1 MRNERA
7 ARMAGLELTMWYY
20 AVASWRRA
28 PHVPEGCRAFS
39 SHRQSGYVAVVGVM
53 LGLVA
58 IEAFAV
64 HLMMSRF
71 SLPAACILTALSVYA
86 IIWMVAEAR
95 AVVLNPLLVG
105 NDELVARWGMLAR
118 ERVPLGLIAWVG
130 ECEPA
135 VPRKERLDLAAMGG
149 RAVWIELAEPLE
161 VRGITG
167 KRRTVRALKVSPDEP
182 VAFKQALCLRG

>member
-1 MRNERA
+1 MH
-7 ARMAGLELTMWYY
+7 
-20 AVASWRRA
+20 
-28 PHVPEGCRAFS
+28 PHGE
-39 SHRQSGYVAVVGVM
+39 
-53 LGLVA
+53 
-58 IEAFAV
+58 
-64 HLMMSRF
+64 
-71 SLPAACILTALSVYA
+71 ALSVYA

-167 KRRTVRALKVSPDEP
+167 KPAHRARAQGEPRRARRVQAGALPARLMANEQNARFRWGGMPGVS
-182 VAFKQALCLRG
+182 LCVSDRD